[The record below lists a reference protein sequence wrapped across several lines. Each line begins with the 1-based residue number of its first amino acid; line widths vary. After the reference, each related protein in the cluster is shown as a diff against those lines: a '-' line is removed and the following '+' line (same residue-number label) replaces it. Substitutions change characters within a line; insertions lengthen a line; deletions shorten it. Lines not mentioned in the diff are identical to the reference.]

1 MSKPIIF
8 NITKKQKARNAALFA
23 DATRKGF
30 IAGIFTG
37 NIFSIAAAAVGAK
50 IGQVITENKIS
61 EYADLFDEEDIDD
74 LSQIVSDV
82 TEKPESGNSS
92 EARQQD

>member
-8 NITKKQKARNAALFA
+8 NITKKQQAKNAALFA

-61 EYADLFDEEDIDD
+61 QYADLFDEADIDD
-74 LSQIVSDV
+74 LSQIVDDV
-82 TEKPESGNSS
+82 AEKPSGNSS